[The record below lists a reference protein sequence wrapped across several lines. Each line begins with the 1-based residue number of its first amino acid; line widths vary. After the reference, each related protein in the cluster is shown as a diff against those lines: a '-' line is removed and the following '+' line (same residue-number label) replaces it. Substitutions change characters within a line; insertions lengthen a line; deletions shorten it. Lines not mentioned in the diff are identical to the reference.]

1 MTVPAVDVWAR
12 VAARRVELAD
22 RIDTLDPA
30 ELDAESWCAGWRV
43 RDVIGHLVQ
52 LAEATQRSMAMVL
65 LRNGLPLDRGLA
77 AAARRIGDRPADE
90 LAARLRRSAGGRFHV
105 VGLPRAVALGEVLV
119 HSEDALRPVGR
130 PLDTGPDEA
139 ATVLDVY
146 RRIGR
151 LAFHQP
157 IPDATLVATDTAW
170 TAGRGPEIRGRALD
184 LLLLL
189 ANRRQVLGDL
199 TGPGLDTIG

>member
-1 MTVPAVDVWAR
+1 MPAVDVWAS

-22 RIDTLDPA
+22 RIDTLDPD
-30 ELDAESWCAGWRV
+30 ELDADSWCAGWRV
-43 RDVIGHLVQ
+43 RDVVGHLVQ

-65 LRNGLPLDRGLA
+65 VRNGLPLDRGLA

-90 LAARLRRSAGGRFHV
+90 LAARLRRSSGGRFHV
-105 VGLPRAVALGEVLV
+105 IGLPPAVALGEVLV
-119 HSEDALRPVGR
+119 HSEDALRPLGR
-130 PLDTGPDEA
+130 PLDIGPDEA
-139 ATVLDVY
+139 AAVLDVY

-151 LAFHQP
+151 LAFHQT
-157 IPDATLVATDTAW
+157 IPKATMVATDVAW

-189 ANRRQVLGDL
+189 ANRRQVVGDL
-199 TGPGLDTIG
+199 TGPGLDAIG